1 MTLRFSIL
9 DQSPLG
15 EIETAAE
22 AIQYTVHLAK
32 RAEELGYHRFWVSEH
47 HDSTAVAGS
56 SPEVL
61 MAYLLAQTST
71 IRIGS
76 GGVMLQHYSPY
87 KVAENFNLLAT
98 LAPGRIDLGIGRAP
112 GGYPKSTKALQ
123 PIGQLTVTS
132 LDEKLG
138 ELVHHLHQ
146 SLPVDHP
153 LHGVKATPIPET
165 PASLF
170 LLGTSVSSAELAA
183 RSGIPYVFAHF
194 INGNEKVIQDALHT
208 YRSRFQP
215 FRNDKPQAIIAISV
229 IVTEKDEEA
238 KALAANHQNVKIHL
252 ESGRTINVNSL
263 QAAEEYGRQAEEGY
277 TLEVHDAQIIHGS
290 KETVRERLLEF
301 HQQYEVDEII
311 LIARMKSYPE
321 RLRAYELIHEA
332 FTEQPVSFI
341 SNTGK

>member
-1 MTLRFSIL
+1 MSLRFSIL

-15 EIETAAE
+15 ENETAAE
-22 AIQYTVHLAK
+22 AIQHTVRLAK
-32 RAEELGYHRFWVSEH
+32 RAEELGYYRFWVSEH

-61 MAYLLAQTST
+61 MSYLLAQTST

-87 KVAENFNLLAT
+87 KVAENFNLLAA

-123 PIGQLTVTS
+123 PAGQSASTS
-132 LDEKLG
+132 LEDKLL

-146 SLPVDHP
+146 SLPEDHP
-153 LHGVKATPIPET
+153 LHGVKASPIPET

-183 RSGIPYVFAHF
+183 SSGIPYVFAHF
-194 INGNEKVIQDALHT
+194 INGNETVIHDALHT

-215 FRNDKPQAIIAISV
+215 IRMEKPQAIIALSV
-229 IVTEKDEEA
+229 IVTDTDEEA
-238 KALAANHQNVKIHL
+238 EALAADHQNVKIHL
-252 ESGRTINVNSL
+252 QSGRTIHVGSL
-263 QAAEEYGRQAEEGY
+263 QAAEEYGRQAEESY
-277 TLEVHDAQIIHGS
+277 TLEVQKAQIIHGC
-290 KETVRERLLEF
+290 KETVRERLLDI
-301 HQQYEVDEII
+301 HRLYEVDEII
-311 LIARMKSYPE
+311 LIARMKSYLE
-321 RLRAYELIHEA
+321 RIRAYERIHEA
-332 FTEQPVSFI
+332 FTELPVSFV
-341 SNTGK
+341 SATGK